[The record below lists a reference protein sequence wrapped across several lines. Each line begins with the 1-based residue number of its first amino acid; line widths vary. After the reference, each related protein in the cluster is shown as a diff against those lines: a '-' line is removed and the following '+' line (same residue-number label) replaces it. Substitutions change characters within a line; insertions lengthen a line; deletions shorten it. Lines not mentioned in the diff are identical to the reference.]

1 MFHETIPIRVPGSAD
16 YARLDTYFTDLSP
29 EMPRQDRLPTVL
41 VCPGGGYTF
50 TSARE
55 AEPIA
60 LRFLT
65 MGFRAAVLWYSVAP
79 AVFPTALLEV
89 ARSVAYIRT
98 EGVRHGC
105 DPEKVFTVGF
115 SAGGHLAASYGDFW
129 AEPFV
134 AETVGV
140 EKELL
145 RPSGQVLCYPVITSG
160 EFAHHDSIL
169 KLLGDSYEEKRAMM
183 SLEDHVTK
191 DTPPTFLWH
200 TEADELVPV
209 ENSLRMAAALREK
222 HIRFE
227 LHIYPDGGHGLA
239 LANDITAWDE
249 NGKIARVA
257 RWIEDAGAF
266 LKTL

>member
-1 MFHETIPIRVPGSAD
+1 
-16 YARLDTYFTDLSP
+16 
-29 EMPRQDRLPTVL
+29 
-41 VCPGGGYTF
+41 
-50 TSARE
+50 
-55 AEPIA
+55 
-60 LRFLT
+60 
-65 MGFRAAVLWYSVAP
+65 
-79 AVFPTALLEV
+79 
-89 ARSVAYIRT
+89 
-98 EGVRHGC
+98 
-105 DPEKVFTVGF
+105 
-115 SAGGHLAASYGDFW
+115 
-129 AEPFV
+129 
-134 AETVGV
+134 
-140 EKELL
+140 
-145 RPSGQVLCYPVITSG
+145 
-160 EFAHHDSIL
+160 
-169 KLLGDSYEEKRAMM
+169 MM